1 LKVKYFSEKVEFRQK
16 VRVMSAKPV
25 EVKGY
30 VEFMCCDDKQCLPP
44 TEVNFILKLEAS
56 K

>member
-1 LKVKYFSEKVEFRQK
+1 
-16 VRVMSAKPV
+16 MSAKPV

-30 VEFMCCDDKQCLPP
+30 VEFMCCDDEKCLPP
-44 TEVNFILKLEAS
+44 AEVNFTFKLEPN